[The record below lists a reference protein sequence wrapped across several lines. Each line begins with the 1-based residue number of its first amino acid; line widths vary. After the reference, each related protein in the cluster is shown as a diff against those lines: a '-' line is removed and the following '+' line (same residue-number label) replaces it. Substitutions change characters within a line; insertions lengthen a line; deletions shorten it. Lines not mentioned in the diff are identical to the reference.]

1 MKAAASWRL
10 PFLPLEMEKVSRA
23 ILSVVLGAGV
33 FAFWMWLYPQALNYH
48 EQNQLF
54 LYTWDYFRERMAL
67 PGGFADWCSEFLV
80 QFFRFRWSG
89 ALVLAALAVLLQLA
103 VWKAAG
109 CVNRQGS
116 RSKYAL
122 SFLPSLLMLVHMGN
136 MEVLVSYPVALLFSV
151 FLCPLFAKA
160 GWHRL
165 WLIPL
170 VWWLAGPVVVV
181 PVLFSVL
188 LGRKPADAII
198 LVFTAVVFYAG
209 YRLLAS
215 QYPMRDAFFG
225 INYTRIREMLP
236 ALQVIIPPVALL
248 CVFLCGTG
256 SRYRGETVV
265 DWIATVILVL
275 STWGGVKHAYD
286 KDSYE
291 ILAYDWLI
299 RQERYQ
305 EVVKRAEKYQPR
317 DPVSACSV
325 NFCLFMTGQLES
337 RMMEFYQCGTKGL
350 VRPSVRDNLS
360 DITSAELLW
369 MMGMPNITLQYCFD
383 MQESIQNGRRSGRF
397 LSRMA
402 DCNLVNGWYGPAE
415 KYLDILSHS
424 LFYRKSALR
433 RKAMI
438 GDDAAVNADPVYG
451 YIRSVRFRDDFI
463 TVYDGLDLMMA
474 ILYNQNK
481 NNFMAAE
488 YYSAWQRLKQTEE
501 VK

>member
-1 MKAAASWRL
+1 MKAAASGRL
-10 PFLPLEMEKVSRA
+10 PFTITMGKTSRTT
-23 ILSVVLGAGV
+23 LSAVLGTGV

-54 LYTWDYFRERMAL
+54 LFTWDYFRERMAL

-89 ALVLAALAVLLQLA
+89 ALILAALAVLLQRA

-109 CVNRQGS
+109 YVNRKGS
-116 RSKYAL
+116 RSLYAL

-136 MEVLVSYPVALLFSV
+136 MEVLVSFPVALLFSF
-151 FLCPLFAKA
+151 FLCPVFARA
-160 GWHRL
+160 GWHRI

-170 VWWLAGPVVVV
+170 VWWLAGPVVIV

-188 LGRKPADAII
+188 LGRKPADAVI
-198 LVFTAVVFYAG
+198 LVLTAGVFYAG
-209 YRLLAS
+209 YRLMAS

-236 ALQVIIPPVALL
+236 ALQVVIPPVSLL
-248 CVFLCGTG
+248 CIFLCGAG
-256 SRYRGETVV
+256 FRYRKAVAMDT
-265 DWIATVILVL
+265 AMAAVL
-275 STWGGVKHAYD
+275 ALGTWGGVKLSYD

-291 ILAYDWLI
+291 VLAYDWLI

-305 EVVKRAEKYQPR
+305 DVVSRAEKYQPR
-317 DPVSACSV
+317 NPVSACSV

-337 RMMEFYQCGTKGL
+337 RLTEFYRCGTEGL
-350 VRPSVRDNLS
+350 VQPSIRDNLS

-383 MQESIQNGRRSGRF
+383 IQESIQNGRRSGRF

-415 KYLDILSHS
+415 RYLDILSHS
-424 LFYRKSALR
+424 LFYRRDALR
-433 RKAMI
+433 RKQMI
-438 GDDAAVNADPVYG
+438 GDEAAVNADPVYA

-481 NNFMAAE
+481 NNFMAAA
-488 YYSAWQRLKQTEE
+488 YYSAWQRLKQTETR
-501 VK
+501 

>member
-1 MKAAASWRL
+1 MKAAASGRL
-10 PFLPLEMEKVSRA
+10 PFTITMEKTSRTT
-23 ILSVVLGAGV
+23 LSAVLGTGV

-54 LYTWDYFRERMAL
+54 LFTWDYFRERMAL

-103 VWKAAG
+103 VWKAARY
-109 CVNRQGS
+109 VNRKGS
-116 RSKYAL
+116 RSLYFL

-151 FLCPLFAKA
+151 SLCPVFARA

-170 VWWLAGPVVVV
+170 VWWLAGPVVIV

-188 LGRKPADAII
+188 LGRKPADAVI
-198 LVFTAVVFYAG
+198 LVLTAGVFYAG
-209 YRLLAS
+209 YRLMAS

-236 ALQVIIPPVALL
+236 ALQVVIPPVSLL
-248 CVFLCGTG
+248 CIFLCGAG
-256 SRYRGETVV
+256 FRYRKAVAMDT
-265 DWIATVILVL
+265 AMAAVL
-275 STWGGVKHAYD
+275 ALCTWGGVKLSYD

-291 ILAYDWLI
+291 VLAYDWLI

-305 EVVKRAEKYQPR
+305 DVVRRAEKYQPR
-317 DPVSACSV
+317 NPVSACSV

-337 RMMEFYQCGTKGL
+337 RLTEFYQCGTEGL
-350 VRPSVRDNLS
+350 VQPSVRDNLS

-383 MQESIQNGRRSGRF
+383 IQESIQNGRRSGRF

-415 KYLDILSHS
+415 RYLDILSHS
-424 LFYRKSALR
+424 LFYRRDALR
-433 RKAMI
+433 RKQMI
-438 GDDAAVNADPVYG
+438 GDEAAVNADPVYA

-481 NNFMAAE
+481 NNFMAAA
-488 YYSAWQRLKQTEE
+488 YYSAWQRLKQTETR
-501 VK
+501 

>member
-1 MKAAASWRL
+1 MDRVNKAALTAL
-10 PFLPLEMEKVSRA
+10 
-23 ILSVVLGAGV
+23 LGAGV
-33 FAFWMWLYPQALNYH
+33 FAFWMGLYPQALNYH

-67 PGGFADWCSEFLV
+67 PGGFADWLSEFLV
-80 QFFRFRWSG
+80 QFFYFRWSG
-89 ALVLAALAVLLQLA
+89 ALVLAGVAVLLQLA
-103 VWKAAG
+103 VWRSAR
-109 CVNRQGS
+109 CVNPQGS
-116 RSKYAL
+116 RGLYAL

-136 MEVLVSYPVALLFSV
+136 MEVLVSYPVALILSV
-151 FLCPLFAKA
+151 FLCPVFARA

-188 LGRKPADAII
+188 LGRKWKDVFI
-198 LVFTAVVFYAG
+198 LGFTALVFYAG
-209 YRLLAS
+209 YRLMAA

-236 ALQVIIPPVALL
+236 VLQVIIPLVALA
-248 CVFLCGTG
+248 CIFGCGVRFKSFPAFL
-256 SRYRGETVV
+256 
-265 DWIATVILVL
+265 DWALFAVLVL
-275 STWGGVKHAYD
+275 GTALGIRPAYD
-286 KDSYE
+286 RDAYE
-291 ILAYDWLI
+291 VLAYDDLI
-299 RQERYQ
+299 RHERYL
-305 EVVKRAEKYQPR
+305 EVIKRAEKYQPR
-317 DPVSACSV
+317 NAISACSV

-337 RMMEFYQCGTKGL
+337 RMTEFYQCGTAGL
-350 VRPSVRDNLS
+350 VQPSVRDNVS

-369 MMGMPNITLQYCFD
+369 MMGMPNITLQYFFD

-415 KYLDILSHS
+415 RYLDILSHS

-433 RKAMI
+433 RKAI
-438 GDDAAVNADPVYG
+438 VGDDAAVNADPVYG

-463 TVYDGLDLMMA
+463 SVYDGLDLMMA

-481 NNFMAAE
+481 NNFMAAD
-488 YYSAWQRLKQTEE
+488 YYSAWQRLKRTEE

>member
-1 MKAAASWRL
+1 MKAAASGRL
-10 PFLPLEMEKVSRA
+10 PFTITMEKTSRTT
-23 ILSVVLGAGV
+23 LSAVLGTGV

-103 VWKAAG
+103 VWKAARY
-109 CVNRQGS
+109 VNRKGS
-116 RSKYAL
+116 RSLYFL

-151 FLCPLFAKA
+151 SLCPLFARA

-170 VWWLAGPVVVV
+170 VWWLAGPVVIV

-188 LGRKPADAII
+188 LGRKPADAVI
-198 LVFTAVVFYAG
+198 LVLTAGVFYAG
-209 YRLLAS
+209 YRLMAS

-236 ALQVIIPPVALL
+236 ALQVVIPPVSLL
-248 CVFLCGTG
+248 CIFLCGAG
-256 SRYRGETVV
+256 FRYRGEAAADV
-265 DWIATVILVL
+265 AGAVILAL
-275 STWGGVKHAYD
+275 GTWGGVKLAYD

-291 ILAYDWLI
+291 VLAYDWLI
-299 RQERYQ
+299 RQERYLD
-305 EVVKRAEKYQPR
+305 VVRRAEKYQPR
-317 DPVSACSV
+317 NPVSACSV

-337 RMMEFYQCGTKGL
+337 RLTEFYQCGTEGL
-350 VRPSVRDNLS
+350 VQPSVRDNLS

-383 MQESIQNGRRSGRF
+383 IQESIQNGRRSGRF

-415 KYLDILSHS
+415 RYLDILSHS
-424 LFYRKSALR
+424 LFYRRDALR
-433 RKAMI
+433 RKQMI
-438 GDDAAVNADPVYG
+438 GDEAAVNADPVYA

-481 NNFMAAE
+481 NNFMAAA
-488 YYSAWQRLKQTEE
+488 YYSAWQRLKQTETR
-501 VK
+501 

>member
-1 MKAAASWRL
+1 MT
-10 PFLPLEMEKVSRA
+10 VTA
-23 ILSVVLGAGV
+23 ILGAGV
-33 FAFWMWLYPQALNYH
+33 FAFWMWMYPQALNYH

-80 QFFRFRWSG
+80 QFFYFRWSG
-89 ALVLAALAVLLQLA
+89 ALVLAVLAVLLQLA
-103 VWKAAG
+103 VWRSAR
-109 CVNRQGS
+109 CVNPQES
-116 RSKYAL
+116 RRLYAL

-170 VWWLAGPVVVV
+170 GWWLAGPVVVV

-188 LGRKPADAII
+188 LGRKPADAVI

-209 YRLLAS
+209 YRLMAS

-236 ALQVIIPPVALL
+236 ALQVIIPLVALA
-248 CVFLCGTG
+248 CIFGCGVRFKSFPAFL
-256 SRYRGETVV
+256 
-265 DWIATVILVL
+265 DWALFAVLVL
-275 STWGGVKHAYD
+275 GTALGIRPAYD
-286 KDSYE
+286 RDAYE
-291 ILAYDWLI
+291 VLAYDDLI
-299 RQERYQ
+299 RHERYQ
-305 EVVKRAEKYQPR
+305 DVVTRAEKYQPR
-317 DPVSACSV
+317 NPVSACSV

-337 RMMEFYQCGTKGL
+337 RMTEFYQCGTEGL
-350 VRPSVRDNLS
+350 VQPSVRDNVS

-369 MMGMPNITLQYCFD
+369 MMGMPNITLQYFFD

-415 KYLDILSHS
+415 RYLDILSHS

-433 RKAMI
+433 RKTMV